1 MTSQTLARTAAETY
15 STSAASNPM
24 NHLDRVWAQ
33 MSSADRH
40 ALLGHDR
47 DVLAAADKIRLARAA
62 AALRRQQGRTRRRAR

>member
-1 MTSQTLARTAAETY
+1 MTSQTLDRSTAAVS
-15 STSAASNPM
+15 STNPM

-47 DVLAAADKIRLARAA
+47 DVLAAADKITLARAA
-62 AALRRQQGRTRRRAR
+62 AALRRQQGLPRRRSAR

>member
-1 MTSQTLARTAAETY
+1 MTIQTLARTP
-15 STSAASNPM
+15 STASASTNPM

-47 DVLAAADKIRLARAA
+47 DGLDAADKITLARAA
-62 AALRRQQGRTRRRAR
+62 AALRRQQGRPRRSRR